1 MCCGGGGRRRRR
13 RRRRSAGAYEIM
25 VGERAALFS
34 RCGAATER
42 AGEAT
47 VGTLLGEAL
56 EVGYMVAL
64 NLVSTC
70 LERRRRIQAECR
82 GKGREGGGKGGKEG
96 GRQRLP
102 NFWLFKLPSHPC
114 GKYRDTPSPL
124 HI

>member
-1 MCCGGGGRRRRR
+1 MCTCWSRAAFFVDALVLPQSEGEKKEEEKKEEEEEEEEEEG
-13 RRRRSAGAYEIM
+13 AGAYEIV

-70 LERRRRIQAECR
+70 LERRRRIKAECR
-82 GKGREGGGKGGKEG
+82 GNGR
-96 GRQRLP
+96 
-102 NFWLFKLPSHPC
+102 
-114 GKYRDTPSPL
+114 
-124 HI
+124 